1 MHEPEKRQ
9 DEFAHSLASDVA
21 AVISVYRERVPQLE
35 WHAIQ
40 RAMAIVQAGLEVAKI
55 GEKTTNSRKWI
66 DPGSIP

>member
-21 AVISVYRERVPQLE
+21 AVISVYRKRVPQLE

-40 RAMAIVQAGLEVAKI
+40 RAMDIVQAGLEVAKI
-55 GEKTTNSRKWI
+55 DENTNNSRKLT
-66 DPGSIP
+66 DHGSTL